1 MKSLN
6 NLKTNWTKISG
17 ILLAIFFSPVIL
29 MAQAEANPATS
40 LLDDPLLSF
49 YIVVV
54 FIFIVAILVLVV
66 ALYML
71 QVLNYMAKMAAKEKA
86 EKLGIVFK
94 EAPSLWA
101 NLWQKANDF
110 VPVEKEAD
118 IMLDHNYDGIR
129 ELDNHLPP
137 WWTALF
143 YGTIGFAF
151 FYLIFFHVI
160 DTLPGSIQ
168 EYDTEVAFAA
178 EQLKK
183 NQAANPVADINE
195 NNVEATIEPL
205 AIAEGKQVFLNN
217 CASCHRPDG
226 GGDIGPNLTDEY
238 WLHGGGI
245 KDIFKVVRHGVNG
258 TNMIAWEGFISPEKM
273 KNVSSYILTI
283 KGSNPVNPKK
293 PQGDLFKPEQKE
305 VKLDSSKTQASL

>member
-273 KNVSSYILTI
+273 KNVASFILTI
-283 KGSNPVNPKK
+283 NGSNPVNPKK
-293 PQGDLFKPEQKE
+293 PQGDLFKPEQLE
-305 VKLDSSKTQASL
+305 VKGDSTKTQASL